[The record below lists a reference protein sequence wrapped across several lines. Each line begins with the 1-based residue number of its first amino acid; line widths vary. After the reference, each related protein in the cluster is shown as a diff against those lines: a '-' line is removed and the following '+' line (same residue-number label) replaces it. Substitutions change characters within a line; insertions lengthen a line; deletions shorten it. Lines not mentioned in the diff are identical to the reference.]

1 MNSFVFTSPTRVTF
15 GEGLSNAA
23 VEVLQEFGCRKPLI
37 VTDTFLLSNG
47 IVNNILTGFDNA
59 NMPYL
64 IFSDVPPDSD
74 INIVNLAADQARA
87 ENCDSVLA
95 VGGGS
100 VIDTAKVVAISL
112 KYGGD
117 VRELQGLN
125 NLEKPLVPL
134 FAIPTTAGTGS
145 EVSFAALVKDGEEHK
160 KLLYASRYL
169 APLVAILDPALI
181 ISLPPKLTA
190 ATGLDAIT
198 HNIESFTAVATNSIV
213 SDSLAIESMRLL
225 LKNLERATKHGDDME
240 ARSATLVASTMAG
253 LAFTN
258 AGVGIVHALAHST
271 GARFNTHHGATN
283 CVFLPHGMRFNKD
296 VVAGRYAVLAR
307 SLGVSASLND
317 NEASD
322 ALIACIEELT
332 AKVGLSGR
340 LRDLGVPKLSES
352 QLAELADLTSTD
364 PAIMFNP
371 KDSSI
376 EDIIGIYER
385 AY

>member
-1 MNSFVFTSPTRVTF
+1 MNPFVFVCPTRVSF
-15 GEGLSNAA
+15 GEGLSSAA
-23 VEVLQEFGCRKPLI
+23 VEVLQEFYCKKALI
-37 VTDTFLLSNG
+37 VTDAFLLSSG
-47 IVNNILTGFDNA
+47 ILKDILDGFDNA
-59 NMPYL
+59 KFPYV

-74 INIVNLAADQARA
+74 IDIVNRAANYARD
-87 ENCDSVLA
+87 EKCDSVLA

-112 KYGGD
+112 RYGGD
-117 VRELQGLN
+117 VRDYQGLN

-145 EVSFAALVKDGEEHK
+145 EVSFAALVKDTEEHK

-169 APLVAILDPALI
+169 APLVAILDPTLLL
-181 ISLPPKLTA
+181 SLPPKLTA

-198 HNIESFTAVATNSIV
+198 HNIESFTAVVTNSV
-213 SDSLAIESMRLL
+213 LSDSLAIESMRLL
-225 LKNLERATKHGDDME
+225 LTHLERATKHGDDLE

-253 LAFTN
+253 LSFTN

-271 GARFNTHHGATN
+271 GARYNTHHGATN

-296 VVAGRYAVLAR
+296 VVAARYASMAR

-322 ALIACIEELT
+322 ALIACVEDIT
-332 AKVGLSGR
+332 AKVGLPGR

-371 KDSSI
+371 KESSI

>member
-1 MNSFVFTSPTRVTF
+1 MNSFVFTCPTRITF
-15 GEGLSNAA
+15 GEGLSNG
-23 VEVLQEFGCRKPLI
+23 VCDVLQEFNCRKLLI
-37 VTDTFLLSNG
+37 VTDAFLLANG
-47 IVNNILTGFDNA
+47 IVKDILASIESADI
-59 NMPYL
+59 PYI

-74 INIVNLAADQARA
+74 INIVNRAADQAR
-87 ENCDSVLA
+87 EQKCDSVLA

-100 VIDTAKVVAISL
+100 VIDTAKVVAVAL
-112 KYGGD
+112 TYGGD
-117 VRELQGLN
+117 IREYQGLN
-125 NLEKPLVPL
+125 NLEKPLIPL

-160 KLLYASRYL
+160 KLLFASRYL
-169 APLVAILDPALI
+169 APLVAILDPTLI
-181 ISLPPKLTA
+181 VSLPPKLTA
-190 ATGLDAIT
+190 ATGLDAVT
-198 HNIESFTAVATNSIV
+198 HNIESFTALATNSVI
-213 SDSLAIESMRLL
+213 SDALSIKSMQML
-225 LKNLERATKHGDDME
+225 LKYLERATKHGDDME
-240 ARSATLVASTMAG
+240 ARSATLIASTMAG

-296 VVAGRYAVLAR
+296 VVASKYAELAR
-307 SLGVSASLND
+307 SIGVSSSLND

-322 ALIACIEELT
+322 ALIACVEELT
-332 AKVGLSGR
+332 IKVGLPGR

-371 KDSSI
+371 KESSI